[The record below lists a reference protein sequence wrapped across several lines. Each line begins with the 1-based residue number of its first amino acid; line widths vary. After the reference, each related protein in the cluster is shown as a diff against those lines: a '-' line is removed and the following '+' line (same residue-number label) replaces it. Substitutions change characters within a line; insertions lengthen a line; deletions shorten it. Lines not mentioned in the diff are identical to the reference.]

1 MSDNAIRAA
10 SFLDKGGTGKTTTT
24 AHLGVALAKHGYDVL
39 LVDLAGK
46 QGDLSKHF
54 GQWTTVQT
62 RVENGN
68 DWPNISTV
76 FQDQWDAIAQKLGE
90 QALDELILATDEG
103 VDIIPAHPG
112 LDGLDA
118 ELAAIDDVRDRYAR
132 FDEFLTSFVEPKGYD
147 VILMDLPGLS
157 NNVSYNGLWAA
168 KNVIAP
174 VEMGPFEAE
183 QVAQLMDDLEKI
195 RGHFGVDVRLQM
207 VVPNKVDTRTKL
219 ASDYLERFAETYPDT
234 IAPSNVPESQDIR
247 NATEQ
252 GMTVFALEEPS
263 KTAQTARDAYHEA
276 AEALLTRISQSHD

>member
-1 MSDNAIRAA
+1 MSDRAIRAA

-24 AHLGVALAKHGYDVL
+24 AHLGVALAEQGLDVL

-54 GQWTTVQT
+54 GQWSTVQT
-62 RVENGN
+62 RVEDGN

-76 FQDQWDAIAQKLGE
+76 FQEQWDAIAQKLGD
-90 QALDELILATDEG
+90 QAVDELILETDEG

-132 FDEFLTSFVEPKGYD
+132 FDAFLTTFVDPLGYD
-147 VILMDLPGLS
+147 VILLDLPGLS

-168 KNVIAP
+168 RNVIAP

-183 QVAQLMDDLEKI
+183 QVAQLTADLEKI
-195 RGHFGVDVRLQM
+195 RDHFDVDVHLRM
-207 VVPNKVDTRTKL
+207 VIPNKVDTRTKL
-219 ASDYLERFAETYPDT
+219 ANDYLERFADAYPGR
-234 IAPSNVPESQDIR
+234 IAPANVPESQDIR

-252 GMTVFALEEPS
+252 GRTVFALEEPS
-263 KTAQTARDAYHEA
+263 KTAQTARDVYHEV
-276 AEALLTRISQSHD
+276 AEALRTRLSKP

>member
-1 MSDNAIRAA
+1 MSDRAIRAA

-54 GQWTTVQT
+54 GQWETVQT

-76 FQDQWDAIAQKLGE
+76 FQDQWDAIAQKLGD
-90 QALDELILATDEG
+90 QALDELILETDEE

-132 FDEFLTSFVEPKGYD
+132 FDAFLSTFVEPMGYD
-147 VILMDLPGLS
+147 VILLDLPGLS

-174 VEMGPFEAE
+174 AEMGPFEAE
-183 QVAQLMDDLEKI
+183 QVGQLTDDLAKI
-195 RGHFGVDVRLQM
+195 RDHFDVDVRLGM

-219 ASDYLERFAETYPDT
+219 ANDYLDRFAEMYPDA
-234 IAPSNVPESQDIR
+234 IAPSSVPESQDIR

-252 GMTVFALEEPS
+252 GQTVFALEEPS
-263 KTAQTARDAYHEA
+263 KTAQTARDAYHEI
-276 AEALLTRISQSHD
+276 AESLLTRIVEP